1 MAFDPFRHFQK
12 FDFSKCRHV
21 SVAVSGG
28 SDSLGLLFALHEYF
42 KELPDSPKLSA
53 VTVEH
58 ALRKSSALE
67 AAGVATLCARLKIPH
82 VTKTWIG
89 AKPISGI
96 QAAARDERRALL
108 CLAATELG
116 ADAILTGHTY
126 DDQIET
132 VMMRQRRGA
141 GPGLAG
147 IGHASLG
154 YDDRTDGRPIWI
166 VRPLLDVSR
175 ADIRDYLTAN
185 HMQWLDDPS
194 NENDAFERVMV
205 RKELQSLSDAYRR
218 QILDVSRDAAM
229 GRIEVARQAAALC
242 AAHVDEIEPGLVR
255 IDAGAFLDA
264 PNPGLPALL
273 RSLMAYAGGESFS
286 GDAAVAEG
294 ILQQAVSAGFSK
306 GMKPWR
312 DTSNGTLIDIRQSG
326 VYLMREQR
334 NHKVAAIEF
343 DRFYRRTKTG
353 RTLATFLKVPH
364 TIDVPPSLLRMVQSL
379 QSDFETHDGGRLSA
393 FEASRMGFPLRRL
406 INPWPDL
413 VPIFDIELAKVMS
426 QMAGAAEFPILPV
439 YRHGKN

>member
-1 MAFDPFRHFQK
+1 MAFDLVRHFQK

-21 SVAVSGG
+21 AVAVSGG
-28 SDSLGLLFALHEYF
+28 SDSVGLLFALHEYF
-42 KELPDSPKLSA
+42 RSLSASPNLSA
-53 VTVEH
+53 VTIDH
-58 ALRKSSALE
+58 ALRPSSALE
-67 AAGVATLCARLKIPH
+67 ATGVAAFCAQLKIPH
-82 VTKTWIG
+82 VTKTWVG

-147 IGHASLG
+147 IGHASLA

-185 HMQWLDDPS
+185 RIQWVDDPS
-194 NENDAFERVMV
+194 NENDVFERVMV
-205 RKELQSLSDAYRR
+205 RKELQSATYAFR
-218 QILDVSRDAAM
+218 QHILDISKNAAIE
-229 GRIEVARQAAALC
+229 RIEVAGQAAGLC
-242 AAHVDEIEPGLVR
+242 AAYVQEIVPGLVR
-255 IDAGAFLDA
+255 IDALTFTDVHNA
-264 PNPGLPALL
+264 GLSLLL
-273 RSLMAYAGGESFS
+273 RTLIAYVGGTSFS
-286 GDAAVAEG
+286 GNAVVAEG
-294 ILQQAVSAGFSK
+294 LIQQAVSAGFAK
-306 GMKPWR
+306 GIKPWR
-312 DTSNGTLIDIRQSG
+312 DTSNGTLIVIRQSG

-334 NHKVAAIEF
+334 NPKVAASEF
-343 DRFYRRTKTG
+343 DRFYRQTKAG
-353 RTLATFLKVPH
+353 RTSEPYFKAPH
-364 TIDVPPSLLRMVQSL
+364 TGDVPQSLLRMAQDM
-379 QSDFETHDGGRLSA
+379 QTDFETQDGRRLPA
-393 FEASRMGFPLRRL
+393 FEASRMGFPLRRV

-413 VPIFDIELAKVMS
+413 VPIFDVELAKVMGKL
-426 QMAGAAEFPILPV
+426 AGTVELTALPV